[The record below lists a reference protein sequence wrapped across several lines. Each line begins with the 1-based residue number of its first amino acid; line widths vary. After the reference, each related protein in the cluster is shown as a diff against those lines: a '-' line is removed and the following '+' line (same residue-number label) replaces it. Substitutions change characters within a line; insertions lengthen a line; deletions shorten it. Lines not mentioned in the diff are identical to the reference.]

1 MNNSSFHTELPI
13 FWKAKTSAPTRL
25 EPKCGMK
32 RNWCSS
38 QSLSESRNVNASV
51 RERQETRNHVW
62 IWHIYI
68 WYYPR
73 KFIKH
78 HWNIPELFFWEKMGM
93 DFGDVLCWKTLLMAG
108 CLHLGPCRSLRSLRA
123 SAMAGGPSGP
133 SGALGW
139 KHWSVVNHIPL
150 IYIKYNPKFY
160 NNSL

>member
-1 MNNSSFHTELPI
+1 MKNSSSDAELPI

-25 EPKCGMK
+25 EPNRCGMK

-73 KFIKH
+73 KIIKH
-78 HWNIPELFFWEKMGM
+78 HWNIPELFSGKRWGWILEMLFVGK
-93 DFGDVLCWKTLLMAG
+93 LCWWPAAYTLDLAV
-108 CLHLGPCRSLRSLRA
+108 HSVH
-123 SAMAGGPSGP
+123 SALQPWP
-133 SGALGW
+133 EALVAPVGLW
-139 KHWSVVNHIPL
+139 VENTDQWFVVSMFSTIFL
-150 IYIKYNPKFY
+150 
-160 NNSL
+160 